1 MSAPTAL
8 APQHGLA
15 WLEAVV
21 GDGFARSLQEGL
33 HRSAY
38 GRARRPG
45 GAPEDP
51 AWPERMP
58 LARDHGD
65 QVWRERRR
73 LARTVHDELGTAL
86 EAAARRIELHAAAA
100 EPAACAHLEE
110 AREALLQA
118 IDVTRRLAGGLHE
131 QTVLPPLVEALE
143 EFAAAVGSGG
153 TEVRFRAT
161 GDERLLADVC
171 RRELFLTA
179 REALYN
185 ALRHAGAR
193 QVTVTLRFTRRWA
206 HVGVV
211 DDGAGF
217 DAAAVLAAGHRAPG
231 LRSMA
236 DRVEDLGGRLTVES
250 APGEGT
256 RVGVHLP
263 LRPREERG

>member
-8 APQHGLA
+8 VQQHGLA

-38 GRARRPG
+38 GRARRTG

-51 AWPERMP
+51 AWPEGMP
-58 LARDHGD
+58 SARDQGD
-65 QVWRERRR
+65 QVWQERRR

-86 EAAARRIELHAAAA
+86 SAAARRIEMHAA
-100 EPAACAHLEE
+100 EPAASSHLEL
-110 AREALLQA
+110 AREALQQA
-118 IDVTRRLAGGLHE
+118 IDITRRLTGSLHE

-143 EFAAAVGSGG
+143 EFADTVGTGG
-153 TEVRFRAT
+153 AEVRFRAT

-171 RRELFLTA
+171 RRELFLAA

-193 QVTVTLRFTRRWA
+193 RVTVTLRFTRRWA

-250 APGEGT
+250 TPGEGT
-256 RVGVHLP
+256 QVGVHLP
-263 LRPREERG
+263 LRPRDERA

>member
-8 APQHGLA
+8 VQQHGLA

-38 GRARRPG
+38 GRARRTG
-45 GAPEDP
+45 GDCDAPVRLESVP
-51 AWPERMP
+51 AV
-58 LARDHGD
+58 RDHGD
-65 QVWRERRR
+65 LVWRERRL

-86 EAAARRIELHAAAA
+86 STAARRIEQHAA
-100 EPAACAHLEE
+100 EPAACSHLDA
-110 AREALLQA
+110 AREALQQA
-118 IDVTRRLAGGLHE
+118 IDITRRLTGGLHA

-143 EFAAAVGSGG
+143 EFADTVGPG
-153 TEVRFRAT
+153 TAKVRFRAT

-171 RRELFLTA
+171 RRELFLAA
-179 REALYN
+179 REALHN

-206 HVGVV
+206 HLGVV

-217 DAAAVLAAGHRAPG
+217 DTAAVLAAGHRAPG

-250 APGEGT
+250 TPGEGT
-256 RVGVHLP
+256 RVDVHLP
-263 LRPREERG
+263 LRPHP